1 MTIRE
6 KVEEIL
12 NEIPQARG
20 DDRLLIA
27 YFIKDVYK
35 VQNTFDIALSKEIKG
50 NIYESIR
57 RARQKVQET
66 NPTLRPPEAIYKA
79 RLMKEAQIREE
90 MRGV

>member
-6 KVEEIL
+6 KIEEIL
-12 NEIPQARG
+12 NEIPQTRA

-27 YFIKDVYK
+27 YFIKDVYN

-66 NPTLRPPEAIYKA
+66 NPALRPSEAIYKA
-79 RLMKEAQIREE
+79 RLMKETQIREE